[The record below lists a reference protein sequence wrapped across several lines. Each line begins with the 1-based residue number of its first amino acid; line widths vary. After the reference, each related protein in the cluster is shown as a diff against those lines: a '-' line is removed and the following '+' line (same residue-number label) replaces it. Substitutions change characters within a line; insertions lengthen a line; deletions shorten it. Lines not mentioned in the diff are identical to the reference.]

1 MKTKTWIVLLLVGIF
16 VVLPI
21 IGFFIKVVLLPF
33 FAVGKG
39 VDSAYE
45 IVDKTLD
52 ADNVIYNYEWF
63 KSRFEAIKATEN
75 KRDIAKQTVVDF
87 REFAGDRVDWT
98 FEDKGEYS
106 RLSAVHQGISNHL
119 EDLVAE
125 YNAKSKMA
133 NRSIFK
139 DGLIPSAMEFSAGL
153 IK

>member
-1 MKTKTWIVLLLVGIF
+1 MKTKTGIILALIGIF
-16 VVLPI
+16 VILPI
-21 IGFFIKVVLLPF
+21 VVFFLKVVLLPF
-33 FAVGKG
+33 FAVSKG

-45 IVDKTLD
+45 IVDKTLS

-75 KRDIAKQTVVDF
+75 KRDIAKQTVINYK
-87 REFAGDRVDWT
+87 EFAGDRTNWT
-98 FEDKGEYS
+98 FEDKNEYS
-106 RLSAVHQGISNHL
+106 RLSTIHQGLSNHL

-139 DGLIPSAMEFSAGL
+139 DGLIPSVMEFSANA
-153 IK
+153 IN